1 MKISFVLSSS
11 QIMFFL
17 PSFFFFLFSLIP
29 VSFAAFST
37 ALFPFFLSASFLRA
51 LFPVACFLCSDLIV
65 AV

>member
-1 MKISFVLSSS
+1 
-11 QIMFFL
+11 MFFL